1 MLVSGARLIA
11 EPMLPDPNSVWGGLV
26 RQMSAFAVVG
36 VFAAMAHYGALIAL
50 VEGFGW
56 GAVPATLVG
65 YVAGGIVS
73 YLLNRRHTFDSD
85 RPHEEAGWRFALVA
99 GVGFGLTWVF
109 MHILHDRIGLQYLLA
124 QLVTTGIVLVWSFV
138 ANKLWTFSDRTS

>member
-1 MLVSGARLIA
+1 
-11 EPMLPDPNSVWGGLV
+11 
-26 RQMSAFAVVG
+26 MSAFAVVG